1 MKMKKTLLFLLL
13 IPLLLTAQQQTVT
26 YSSSPSPTFEG
37 TDALTITINGSS
49 INESTWG
56 VTNNQLY
63 AWVWALNSSN
73 ANIPYSGN
81 GSWDNSDSSKL
92 MTYNASNDTY
102 TFTYNPN
109 VFTFFGSTQ
118 VAKVGFLIK
127 AKNGT
132 GDKKSQDIVLN
143 VGSFQVTL
151 MNGIIAGAT
160 QLFTTNYT
168 VAARHDG
175 GASNYVLK
183 RDGNIINT
191 QNNVA
196 ASSGPPSYTFT
207 DTATNNINTYTLEVT
222 QNGATKSY
230 TFYAIKTVTPTNE
243 AIPSNL
249 VDGVNYYSTDPTK
262 ATLVLNA
269 PLKDFVYVAG
279 SFNNWQPTLNYVMK
293 KDPSTG
299 KFWIDINGL
308 TPGSFETFQYWVCD
322 NTGVPTNSPKIVK
335 TADPFSTLVLSPF
348 DDPEI
353 IALGVYPGLPAYPEG
368 QEREVSVIQTGPN
381 AYYNYNWSTSTTN
394 FVKPNIK
401 DLVIY
406 EVLVRDFDANRTY
419 QNLINKIDYF
429 KNLKIN
435 AIQLMPVMEF
445 EGNESWGYNTS
456 FHLALD
462 KRYGPPAKLKEFI
475 DLCHQNG
482 IAVILDVALNH
493 VFGRSPLVRMWM
505 QDANG
510 DGWGDTVSTT
520 TENPYI
526 NQVARHSYSVGSDLN
541 HFFEPN
547 TQNTNGVT
555 NTWGSNLTNTYSVRT
570 IQHWINEY
578 KIDGFRWDLTKGFT
592 NSCAA
597 SDDACTNNYQTDRVA
612 KLKYYA
618 DKQWE
623 TDPTSYCIFEHLGT
637 GGSYNEELEWANY
650 RLSEGKGIMQ
660 WRNMNNAYANLLK
673 GNSTDLS
680 GVSQANN
687 RFVGYAESHDEERV
701 IYKALTEAGQTQNNL
716 SKVLQRMPAMGSV
729 LFLVPGPKMIWHFS
743 ELGWD
748 KSLWTCGN
756 GNVSYSNPDC
766 KLDTKP
772 QYQWTENWMAN
783 TERIN
788 IYNQWSKQ
796 ISLRINEPVF
806 ENGQYAWNNSEIGRP
821 RLDVWT
827 NNTPTS
833 SLSYVFVRTNFSD
846 SAYTTPGG
854 FPYVGTWYNLMDNS
868 TITVTSTTQN
878 ISIEPGGYRIYGN
891 QPSSLSNNNFD
902 FVSNLSLTPNPANN
916 YFTLNEEIEKA
927 EIYSITGQLV
937 KTFQNINTVEYQFNI
952 EDLKSGVYLVK
963 AFDANAQ
970 TKTIKLIKR

>member
-1 MKMKKTLLFLLL
+1 MKKILFYLLIFPFLLF
-13 IPLLLTAQQQTVT
+13 AQQQTAT
-26 YSSSPSPTFEG
+26 YSINPSPTFEG
-37 TDALTITINGSS
+37 TDALTVTINGSS

-63 AWVWALNSSN
+63 AWVWALNSAN

-81 GSWDNSDSSKL
+81 GAWENSDASKL
-92 MTYNASNDTY
+92 MTYNSVNDTY
-102 TFTYNPN
+102 SFTYNPS
-109 VFTFFGSTQ
+109 VFGFFGTTE

-151 MNGIIAGAT
+151 LNSIVAGGT
-160 QLFTTNYT
+160 QLFATNYSI
-168 VAARHDG
+168 AARHNG
-175 GASNYVLK
+175 SASNYVLK
-183 RDGNIINT
+183 RNGVTINT
-191 QNNVA
+191 QNNLA

-207 DTATNNINTYTLEVT
+207 DTATENINNYTLEVT
-222 QNGATKSY
+222 QNGVTK
-230 TFYAIKTVTPTNE
+230 TFNFSALKTLTPVSE
-243 AIPSNL
+243 ALPSGM
-249 VDGVNYYSTDPTK
+249 VDGVNYHSGDATK

-279 SFNNWQPTLNYVMK
+279 SFNNWEPSVSHVMK
-293 KDPSTG
+293 KDPTTG
-299 KFWIDINGL
+299 KFWLEVTGL
-308 TPGSFETFQYWVCD
+308 TPGNYETFQYWVCD
-322 NTGVPTNSPKIVK
+322 NTSVPTNSPKIVK

-353 IALGVYPGLPAYPEG
+353 ISLGVFPGLPAYPAG

-381 AYYNYNWSTSTTN
+381 AYYNYNWSTATTN

-419 QNLINKIDYF
+419 QNLIDRIDYF

-462 KRYGPPAKLKEFI
+462 KRYGPPVKLKEFI

-482 IAVILDVALNH
+482 IAVILDLALNH

-510 DGWGDTVSTT
+510 DGWGDAISTT
-520 TENPYI
+520 NENPYI
-526 NQVARHSYSVGSDLN
+526 NQLARHSYSVGSDLN

-547 TQNTNGVT
+547 TQNTSGVT
-555 NTWGSNLTNTYSVRT
+555 NTWGSNLANTYSVRT

-578 KIDGFRWDLTKGFT
+578 KIDGYRWDLTKGFT
-592 NSCAA
+592 NSCT
-597 SDDACTNNYQTDRVA
+597 SGDEACTNDYKADRVA
-612 KLKYYA
+612 KLKWYA

-623 TDPTSYCIFEHLGT
+623 ADNTSYCIFEHLGN
-637 GGSYNEELEWANY
+637 GGSYNEEVEWANY
-650 RLSEGKGIMQ
+650 RIAEGKGIMQ
-660 WRNMNNAYANLLK
+660 WRKMTDPYADLLK
-673 GNSTDLS
+673 GNATNLS
-680 GVSQANN
+680 GVAESTN
-687 RFVGYAESHDEERV
+687 RFIGYAESHDEERV
-701 IYKALTEAGQTQNNL
+701 IYKALNEAGQTQGNL
-716 SKVLQRMPAMGSV
+716 AKVLQRLPAMGSV

-748 KSLWTCGN
+748 KSLWTCNN

-772 QYQWTENWMAN
+772 QPQWVENWVGNTARAN
-783 TERIN
+783 V
-788 IYNQWSKQ
+788 YNQWAKQ
-796 ISLRINEPVF
+796 IELRINENVF
-806 ENGQYAWNNSEIGRP
+806 ENGQHAWNFSQTGRP

-827 NNTPTS
+827 SSTPQS
-833 SLSYVFVRTNFSD
+833 SLSYVFVLTNFSD
-846 SAYTTPGG
+846 ATYNASGG
-854 FPYVGTWYNLMDNS
+854 FPYTGNWVNLMDNS
-868 TITVTSTTQN
+868 VVNVTSTTQN
-878 ISIEPGGYRIYGN
+878 VSIEPGGYRIFGN
-891 QPSSLSNNNFD
+891 QAASLSNPENQIAS
-902 FVSNLSLTPNPANN
+902 VKLYPNPANN
-916 YFTLNEEIEKA
+916 YFVIEGEISKA
-927 EIYSITGQLV
+927 EIYSVTGQLV
-937 KTFQNINTVEYQFNI
+937 KSFDGVNTSDYQFDIN
-952 EDLKSGVYLVK
+952 DLTKGVYLVK
-963 AFDANAQ
+963 AFDAQNR
-970 TKTIKLIKR
+970 TKTMKLIKQ